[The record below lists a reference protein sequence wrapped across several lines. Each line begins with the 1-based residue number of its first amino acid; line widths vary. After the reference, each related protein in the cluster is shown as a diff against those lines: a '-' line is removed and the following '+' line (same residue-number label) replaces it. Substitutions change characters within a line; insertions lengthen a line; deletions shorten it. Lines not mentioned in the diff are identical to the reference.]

1 MQDDLQR
8 GGIGSNDDE
17 LGDAAIQ
24 GLGGLIS
31 ALLDLLEGGAL
42 RDQVEDLRREL
53 LSSKRLGTFRD
64 VLTRNFL
71 TIVERQI

>member
-8 GGIGSNDDE
+8 GRISSNDDE
-17 LGDAAIQ
+17 LSDAPIQ
-24 GLGGLIS
+24 GLGGLIGT
-31 ALLDLLEGGAL
+31 LLDLLEGGAL

-64 VLTRNFL
+64 VLNRNFL

>member
-1 MQDDLQR
+1 MQDDLKR

-17 LGDAAIQ
+17 LSDAAIQ

>member
-1 MQDDLQR
+1 MQHDLKR
-8 GGIGSNDDE
+8 GGISSNDDE
-17 LGDAAIQ
+17 LSDAAIQ

>member
-17 LGDAAIQ
+17 LSDAAIQ